1 MIKKIYKS
9 PYFKAMLVFII
20 GGFMLM
26 LLNNLIRTADAGDL
40 IKKINS
46 ALMPLYMTFTMLLKS
61 SGITR

>member
-46 ALMPLYMTFTMLLKS
+46 ALMPLYI
-61 SGITR
+61 GIE